1 MVGKHLLFGGPI
13 AALCLLI
20 TFGAIGIRAREA
32 SQPVAAQPEAAVADE
47 PMTAVQLQS
56 LRISVAQAK
65 PVSVSMLVQDFTG
78 AFTQAN
84 VKAQVTAVEQE
95 ALKQNLDSV
104 WGNTHPGAVV
114 IVLEDPT
121 NKPQVRLQVGLT
133 LPHAGVHATEPLKVV
148 TMNFPTAVKYV
159 HQGQYQKIGT
169 AFRTMHTTLQQSGR
183 SAAFPVVL
191 SALDDPGR
199 VPAAELRTVVLTPV
213 K

>member
-1 MVGKHLLFGGPI
+1 MVGKHWLLGGPI

-20 TFGAIGIRAREA
+20 TFGAIGTRAREA
-32 SQPVAAQPEAAVADE
+32 AQEPKAALAEE
-47 PMTAVQLQS
+47 PMADAQLQA
-56 LRISVAQAK
+56 LRVAVAQAK

-84 VKAQVTAVEQE
+84 MKAQITAVEQE

-104 WGNTHPGAVV
+104 WGNTHTVAVV

-121 NKPQVRLQVGLT
+121 NKPQAKLQVGLT
-133 LPHAGVHATEPLKVV
+133 LPHAGVHATGRLKVV
-148 TMNFPTAVKYV
+148 TMNFPSAVKFV

-169 AFRTMHTTLQQSGR
+169 VFRTMQATLQQSGR
-183 SAAFPVVL
+183 GVAFPVVL
-191 SALDDPGR
+191 NALDDPGR